1 MDPRTIPWEVIERH
15 ATRGP
20 RYTSYPTAPHF
31 RTDFDAAELEEM
43 WREDRGAPG
52 LSLYV
57 HVPYCRRRCL
67 YCGCHTQ
74 VLGDA
79 PAAALSGY
87 VDDVIREAERVAAV
101 LPAGSGPVAQLALGG
116 GTPTVLPPAEILRMV
131 RALDGLWSP
140 APDAERSV
148 EMDPR
153 TAGDE
158 LLGAL
163 REAGFN
169 RVSLGIQELDE
180 EVQRIIGRVQPLEL
194 VASVVESLRDGD
206 APPSI
211 NFDLIHG
218 LPGQTPEGFAAT
230 LDKVV
235 GLRPERLA
243 VFGYAHVPWMRPHQE
258 ALEGHPLPDTRAR
271 VEMLGAAWATFTEA
285 GYVPIGF
292 DHFALPGDELSVALA
307 GRTLHRNF
315 MGYTTRR
322 GLDLIGLGE
331 SAISAVGP
339 TYAQDLKST
348 DAWHTALAEGRIP
361 WERARVLTADDE
373 LRREVILDL
382 SCNLRL
388 DAHDFE
394 ARHGVPLAERF
405 RAELRRLQPMVDDGL
420 MQVDGDGVRVT
431 DRGRFFVRNACMVFD
446 AYLGTAPGGDLPV
459 RYSRTV

>member
-1 MDPRTIPWEVIERH
+1 MDPRAIPWEVIERY

-31 RTDFDAAELEEM
+31 REDLDPAEVEAH
-43 WREDRGAPG
+43 WRQDRGASG

-79 PAAALSGY
+79 PAAPLASY
-87 VDDVIREAERVAAV
+87 VDDVLREAERAATL
-101 LPAGSGPVAQLALGG
+101 LPAEAGPMAQLALGG
-116 GTPTVLPPAEILRMV
+116 GTPTTLPPRELTRMV
-131 RALDGLWSP
+131 GALDALWTP
-140 APDAERSV
+140 ADDAERSV

-158 LLGAL
+158 VIAAL
-163 REAGFN
+163 IEAGFN
-169 RVSLGIQELDE
+169 RVSLGVQELDE
-180 EVQRIIGRVQPLEL
+180 EVQRIVGRVQPLSLIE
-194 VASVVESLRDGD
+194 SVVDRLRSARP
-206 APPSI
+206 APAI

-218 LPGQTPEGFAAT
+218 LPGQTPAAFARTTAE
-230 LDKVV
+230 VAR
-235 GLRPERLA
+235 LRPERIA

-258 ALEGHPLPDTRAR
+258 ALEGHPLPGARAR
-271 VEMLGAAWATFTEA
+271 VEMLGLAWETFTGA

-292 DHFALPGDELSVALA
+292 DHFALPGDELSIALEN
-307 GRTLHRNF
+307 RSLHRNF

-322 GLDLIGLGE
+322 GLDLVGVGE

-339 TYAQDLKST
+339 TYAQDIKST
-348 DAWHTALAEGRIP
+348 AGWSAALDEGRMP
-361 WERARVLTADDE
+361 WERALILSADDE

-388 DAHDFE
+388 DAAAFE

-405 RAELRRLQPMVDDGL
+405 ADELDRLGPMIDDGL
-420 MQVDGDGVRVT
+420 LERDDRGLRVT
-431 DRGRFFVRNACMVFD
+431 DHGRFFVRNACMAFD
-446 AYLGTAPGGDLPV
+446 RYLDRSPGGATPA